1 VAGGA
6 PFLAR
11 KKNNRTGEKMRK
23 ALIVPE
29 AAKLGGHYSHAVIA
43 NGFVYVSGQGP
54 ANPKTGIV
62 PDNFAEQVRQTLRN
76 VQTILKGAGAD
87 FKDVV
92 KVNAYLGDLT
102 RFAEYNLIYKEFFPG
117 EPPAR
122 TTIGCQL
129 YGIQVEIDCVAVLPD

>member
-1 VAGGA
+1 
-6 PFLAR
+6 
-11 KKNNRTGEKMRK
+11 MRK

-29 AAKLGGHYSHAVIA
+29 AAKLGGHYSHAVVA

-54 ANPKTGIV
+54 ANPKTGV
-62 PDNFAEQVRQTLRN
+62 APDNFAEQVRQTLRN

-87 FKDVV
+87 MKDVV
-92 KVNAYLGDLT
+92 KVNAYLSDLT
-102 RFAEYNLIYKEFFPG
+102 RFAEYNLIYKEFFPA

-129 YGIQVEIDCVAVLPD
+129 YGIHVEIDCVAVLPD